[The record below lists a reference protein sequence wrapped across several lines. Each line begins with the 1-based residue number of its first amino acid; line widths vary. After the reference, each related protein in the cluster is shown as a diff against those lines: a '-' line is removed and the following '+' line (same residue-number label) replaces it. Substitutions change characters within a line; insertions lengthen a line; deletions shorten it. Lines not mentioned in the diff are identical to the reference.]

1 MERLHKLFIYRKK
14 LVRPIYRTIIEMDG
28 YHYLCDVCSS
38 YHDIGI

>member
-14 LVRPIYRTIIEMDG
+14 LVRPYMDG